1 MMELSAGTQMIVLFL
16 IFVLLRVPVAFSL
29 ALSAMYAMYQMDFGL
44 DMVGDLI
51 VVGIAKYS
59 LLAIPFFIL
68 AGKLMGVTGIAG
80 KMINFFRVLVGS
92 LPGRMGVVGTVV
104 CLFWGAVS
112 GSGPASVAAIG
123 PLIIQGMVADGY
135 SRPFAA
141 GLVCTGAA
149 LSLVIPPSIG
159 LVIYGVIAQ
168 TSISNLFLAGVIPG
182 VMLGCL
188 MLCAL
193 PFAKLST
200 LADAAPT
207 LAGQEAIDLHGRF
220 DTDISFSYGKRLA
233 RAFKDAVWGL
243 LTPVVI
249 LGGIYGGIFTPTEA
263 AIVATVYA
271 MFVGLVVYRSLSLK
285 GLFACV
291 VDSASSSAVV
301 MLVVAFA
308 SLFGWVIVVDGLV
321 STYSDALLGISDST
335 WAIVLVMMS
344 ILLLTGMFMDAI
356 TSMLITLPIFLPV
369 IDRLGLDPIW
379 FGVASM
385 TALSIGLI
393 TPPVGINLFVAANI
407 TQLPLGKVAMGA
419 LPFLL
424 TSLVGLLAITYIP
437 GISLFFFR

>member
-1 MMELSAGTQMIVLFL
+1 MMMELTSGTQMIVLFFV
-16 IFVLLRVPVAFSL
+16 FVLLRVPVAFSL

-51 VVGIAKYS
+51 ISGIAKYS

-68 AGKLMGVTGIAG
+68 AGNIMGITGIAG
-80 KMINFFRVLVGS
+80 KMINFFRILVGS
-92 LPGRMGVVGTVV
+92 LPGGMGVVGTVV

-123 PLIIQGMVADGY
+123 PLIIRGMVADGY

-149 LSLVIPPSIG
+149 LSLIIPPSIG
-159 LVIYGVIAQ
+159 LVIYGILAQ
-168 TSISNLFLAGVIPG
+168 TSISDLFLASIVPG
-182 VMLGCL
+182 LMLGCL

-193 PFAKLST
+193 PFAKLSPLT
-200 LADAAPT
+200 DADPT
-207 LAGQEAIDLHGRF
+207 SEEALNLYGDSEADNTI
-220 DTDISFSYGKRLA
+220 SYGKRLA
-233 RAFKDAVWGL
+233 YAFKDAFWGL

-249 LGGIYGGIFTPTEA
+249 LGGIYGGVFTPTEA

-271 MFVGLVVYRSLSLK
+271 MFVGFVVYRSLSFRA
-285 GLFACV
+285 LFTSV
-291 VDSASSSAVV
+291 VDSAGSSAVV

-308 SLFGWVIVVDGLV
+308 SLFGWVVVVDGLV
-321 STYSDALLGISDST
+321 SNYSDALLGISDST
-335 WAIVLVMMS
+335 WMIVLVMML

-356 TSMLITLPIFLPV
+356 TIMFITLPIFLPV
-369 IDRLGLDPIW
+369 IDSLGLDPTW
-379 FGVASM
+379 FGVALM

-407 TQLPLGKVAMGA
+407 TQLPLGKIALGV

-424 TSLVGLLAITYIP
+424 VSLIGLLLITYMP
-437 GISLFFFR
+437 SLSLFLL